1 MAELD
6 EAKEFLT
13 TLRVFFTVAV
23 VMMVAIGGGIANSYR
38 TEQFDII
45 FWLGL
50 VIEFLLFIFIF
61 AIIKKIK
68 QKTREIK
75 EL

>member
-1 MAELD
+1 MADLD

-13 TLRVFFTVAV
+13 TLRVFFTLAV
-23 VMMVAIGGGIANSYR
+23 VVMVAIGGSITNSYR
-38 TEQFDII
+38 ILQIDIV

-75 EL
+75 DL